1 MEGALSAYEGA
12 LRRAG
17 ALSLRTD
24 DGLDLPLAIT
34 RYLADADV
42 VDQTVLDACIA
53 PVLDVG
59 CGPGRIVHALSS
71 MGKAALGVDIAGV
84 AVSLAQRRGA
94 PALIRSVFQRVPGE
108 GRWPTVLLL
117 DGNIGIGGD
126 IAELLNRLVAMLAP
140 GGTAIIE
147 ASSPD
152 PEIDR
157 VLDVRFANGG
167 SVMGPQFPWAVVGSA
182 ALIRH
187 AGRAGLAL
195 RDYWSAGGRVF
206 LHFGRNGSADRN
218 GPATS
223 IR

>member
-12 LRRAG
+12 LWRA
-17 ALSLRTD
+17 ASLSLRTD
-24 DGLDLPLAIT
+24 DGVDLPLAIT
-34 RYLADADV
+34 RYLAEADAIDR
-42 VDQTVLDACIA
+42 TVLDACVA

-71 MGKAALGVDIAGV
+71 MGKPALGVDIAGG
-84 AVSLAQRRGA
+84 AVSLAHRRGA
-94 PALIRSVFQRVPGE
+94 PALTRSVFQRLPGE

-126 IAELLNRLVAMLAP
+126 IAELLNRLVAVIAP

-157 VLDVRFANGG
+157 VFDVRFADGG

-187 AGRAGLAL
+187 AARAGLLL

-206 LHFGRNGSADRN
+206 LQFGRCDVAGRN
-218 GPATS
+218 AS

>member
-17 ALSLRTD
+17 ALSLLTD
-24 DGLDLPLAIT
+24 DGTELPLAIT
-34 RYLADADV
+34 RYLADADP
-42 VDQTVLDACIA
+42 VDQTVLDACVA

-59 CGPGRIVHALSS
+59 CGPGRIVHALSAT
-71 MGKAALGVDIAGV
+71 GRAALGVDIASV

-94 PALIRSVFQRVPGE
+94 PALIRSIFQRLPGE

-126 IAELLNRLVAMLAP
+126 IAELLNRLVAMMAP
-140 GGTAIIE
+140 GGTVIIE

-157 VLDVRFANGG
+157 VLDVRFAVAGT
-167 SVMGPQFPWAVVGSA
+167 VMGPQFRWAVVGSA

-187 AGRAGLAL
+187 AGRAGLVL

-206 LHFGRNGSADRN
+206 LQFGRD
-218 GPATS
+218 TS

>member
-1 MEGALSAYEGA
+1 MEGALSAYEVA

-17 ALSLRTD
+17 SLSLRTD

-34 RYLADADV
+34 RYLADADA
-42 VDQTVLDACIA
+42 VDQTVLDACVA

-59 CGPGRIVHALSS
+59 CGPGRIVHALAG
-71 MGKAALGVDIAGV
+71 MGKVALGVDIAGA
-84 AVSLAQRRGA
+84 AVSLARRRGA
-94 PALIRSVFQRVPGE
+94 PALTRSIFQRLPGE

-117 DGNIGIGGD
+117 DGNVGIGGD
-126 IAELLNRLVAMLAP
+126 IAELLNRLVAMIAP
-140 GGTAIIE
+140 GGTTIIE

-152 PEIDR
+152 PELDR
-157 VLDVRFANGG
+157 VLDVRFANDAA
-167 SVMGPQFPWAVVGSA
+167 VMGPQFPWAVVGSA

-187 AGRAGLAL
+187 AGRAGLVL

-206 LHFGRNGSADRN
+206 LQFGRGGVAGRN
-218 GPATS
+218 AS

>member
-12 LRRAG
+12 LRQAG
-17 ALSLRTD
+17 ALSLLTD
-24 DGLDLPLAIT
+24 DGIELPLAIS
-34 RYLADADV
+34 RYLADADP
-42 VDQTVLDACIA
+42 VDQTVLDASIP

-71 MGKAALGVDIAGV
+71 MGKPALGVDIASV
-84 AVSLAQRRGA
+84 AVTLARRRGA
-94 PALIRSVFQRVPGE
+94 PALIRSVFQRLPGE

-126 IAELLNRLVAMLAP
+126 VAELLNRLTAMIAP
-140 GGTAIIE
+140 AGTVIIE

-157 VLDVRFANGG
+157 VLDVRFAVGG
-167 SVMGPQFPWAVVGSA
+167 AVMGPQFPWAVVGSA

-187 AGRAGLAL
+187 ACRAGLAL

-206 LHFGRNGSADRN
+206 LQFGRNGVAARD
-218 GPATS
+218 TS